1 MEDNVGSCQIE
12 EQHKSPYVT
21 AFLTQPVPSYGCMSS
36 ELVPETQ
43 QQVDVLLL
51 NVSSSLTTDSTGR
64 QHEPSAWTSSGHH
77 RPHIYVTLKPA
88 AVYGMLFLLLL
99 VTDIILK
106 LQ

>member
-1 MEDNVGSCQIE
+1 VEVNVGSCQIE

-51 NVSSSLTTDSTGR
+51 NVSSSLTTDSAGR